1 MSKIVKDCKKN
12 QWKAY
17 TKGIVFGLATLNFF
31 GNFLH
36 I

>member
-17 TKGIVFGLATLNFF
+17 TKGIVFGLAIY
-31 GNFLH
+31 FLW
-36 I
+36 IK